1 MPRWYN
7 RRMTDSLPPTP
18 PPQPEPTA
26 APPVAAPPPKPA
38 ASTLTPNQQR
48 GLVIVTVT
56 VFLALTALAAW
67 AAIYLVQ
74 NPATAATVRDVFIIF
89 MALEALVIGVAL
101 VVLTVQVAA
110 LTNLLRHELTPIL
123 LSLQDTIN
131 TVRGTTLFVSEN
143 VTEPIIKLNSY
154 VAALSSILETIGS
167 VGGLFRRS

>member
-1 MPRWYN
+1 
-7 RRMTDSLPPTP
+7 MTDLSPPTP
-18 PPQPEPTA
+18 PAAESSSPPPASPTQ
-26 APPVAAPPPKPA
+26 PVA
-38 ASTLTPNQQR
+38 SGLTPNQQR

-67 AAIYLVQ
+67 AALYLVQ

-101 VVLTVQVAA
+101 VVLTVQVAT

>member
-1 MPRWYN
+1 
-7 RRMTDSLPPTP
+7 MTDSLPPTP
-18 PPQPEPTA
+18 PPTETAPPADKA
-26 APPVAAPPPKPA
+26 APAPAGQTARPA
-38 ASTLTPNQQR
+38 SSGLTPNQQR
-48 GLVIVTVT
+48 GLVIVSVT

-101 VVLTVQVAA
+101 VALTVQVAA

-154 VAALSSILETIGS
+154 VAALSSILETIGA